1 MYLAIGAGPIV
12 HPLSRRLMRFAVA
25 QADFCSYRDEGSRR
39 FMASIGRQTDRDEIW
54 PDLVFAMDRKMA
66 PTRTAGPFTVALGVM
81 NYRGWRG
88 FGTDADRTHDRYLER
103 MTALA
108 EALLAKGYA
117 LRLVIGEDTD
127 LTAARTVEARLR
139 DPSVEVLA
147 SADLDDVRSA
157 VMTQVDVLISSRYHN
172 LVAALLAG
180 VPAVSLGYADKNDQ
194 LLDAFGLGEY
204 CQHIET
210 FAVDLVLQHVDAIQ
224 THRAGLVA
232 ELRRRV
238 ALTRAEVNARL
249 DQQLGETAG

>member
-1 MYLAIGAGPIV
+1 
-12 HPLSRRLMRFAVA
+12 
-25 QADFCSYRDEGSRR
+25 
-39 FMASIGRQTDRDEIW
+39 
-54 PDLVFAMDRKMA
+54 
-66 PTRTAGPFTVALGVM
+66 
-81 NYRGWRG
+81 
-88 FGTDADRTHDRYLER
+88 
-103 MTALA
+103 
-108 EALLAKGYA
+108 